1 MTPTILFQEAYV
13 ATTYL
18 NIDFEYDGKF
28 YRAHADYYNGSGIE
42 NLEIY
47 EQDKGGGILSDEVA
61 DEVVEIG
68 EQLLFDMDIDSN
80 LTF

>member
-1 MTPTILFQEAYV
+1 MTPTIIYQEAYV

-18 NIDFEYDGKF
+18 NIEFEYKEKI
-28 YRAHADYYNGSGIE
+28 YVASANYYNGSGLEDI
-42 NLEIY
+42 EIY
-47 EQDKGGGILSDEVA
+47 EIKNPT
-61 DEVVEIG
+61 EVVLDDIHYMG

>member
-1 MTPTILFQEAYV
+1 MTPTILYQEAYV

-28 YRAHADYYNGSGIE
+28 YIAHAHYYNGSGLE
-42 NLEIY
+42 NVEIY
-47 EQDKGGGILSDEVA
+47 EQDKEGEIVS

>member
-1 MTPTILFQEAYV
+1 MEPTILYQEAYV

-18 NIDFEYDGKF
+18 NIDFEYDSKF
-28 YRAHADYYNGSGIE
+28 YTAHAHYYNGSGLE
-42 NLEIY
+42 NVEIY
-47 EQDKGGGILSDEVA
+47 EQDKEDEIVSDEVIQ
-61 DEVVEIG
+61 IG